1 MPSTAGASSLRIGA
15 AAAAVPASPRAGA
28 PPGPGSAPASTGPEP
43 TRLSCHRSLREVADS
58 SARAAGGP
66 GWPGARARAGVPR
79 PAATTRGARPRLGH
93 RPARGGTEA
102 DPCATRRLRPGRRA
116 GRPGP
121 GDADAVAQPVELL
134 GIDRVYGEA
143 AVQKSIHHRSM
154 RHLNRH
160 RDRARVARSRHEP
173 IAQGRQARPAMG
185 ERPLAHNFA
194 SPIEQAYLVLCRAP
208 VDAGE
213 PAECLISHGPVLS
226 CPTSR
231 HDACRN
237 LYGRSRARLPTGHPS
252 WPTCRGTGPTL
263 VLVARV
269 RNWSLPT
276 GRLAR
281 SAYTGTDR
289 ALPDTGAK
297 LLPWAWAAPR
307 WGV

>member
-1 MPSTAGASSLRIGA
+1 
-15 AAAAVPASPRAGA
+15 
-28 PPGPGSAPASTGPEP
+28 
-43 TRLSCHRSLREVADS
+43 
-58 SARAAGGP
+58 
-66 GWPGARARAGVPR
+66 
-79 PAATTRGARPRLGH
+79 
-93 RPARGGTEA
+93 
-102 DPCATRRLRPGRRA
+102 
-116 GRPGP
+116 
-121 GDADAVAQPVELL
+121 
-134 GIDRVYGEA
+134 
-143 AVQKSIHHRSM
+143 M
-154 RHLNRH
+154 R
-160 RDRARVARSRHEP
+160 
-173 IAQGRQARPAMG
+173 

-194 SPIEQAYLVLCRAP
+194 RLVEQADLVLCRAP
-208 VDAGE
+208 VDASE

-252 WPTCRGTGPTL
+252 WPVCRGTDPRL

-297 LLPWAWAAPR
+297 LRPSAWVGRIGPSSRSLDGRCPTRLMSRADTRSRGRATEWR
-307 WGV
+307 I